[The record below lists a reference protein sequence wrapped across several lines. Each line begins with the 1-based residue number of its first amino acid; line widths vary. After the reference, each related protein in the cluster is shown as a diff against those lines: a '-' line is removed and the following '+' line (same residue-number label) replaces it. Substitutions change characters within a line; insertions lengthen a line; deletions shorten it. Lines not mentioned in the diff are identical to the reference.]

1 MLRHKKIESRGETG
15 EEKPIDFLW
24 MRYMGVNRLGFTH
37 REAGQQYF
45 GYWMDL
51 FEAFKEQYN
60 FEKKRGLYRLLQA
73 EEISSLDV
81 I

>member
-1 MLRHKKIESRGETG
+1 
-15 EEKPIDFLW
+15 
-24 MRYMGVNRLGFTH
+24 MGVNRLGFTH

-51 FEAFKEQYN
+51 FESYKEQYN
-60 FEKKRGLYRLLQA
+60 FETKRGLYQLLK
-73 EEISSLDV
+73 EGEISSLDE

>member
-1 MLRHKKIESRGETG
+1 MARGEEN

-37 REAGQQYF
+37 REVGQQYF
-45 GYWMDL
+45 GYWLDL
-51 FEAFKEQYN
+51 FEAYKTQYN
-60 FEKKRGLYRLLQA
+60 FEAKRGLYHLSEE

-81 I
+81 L

>member
-1 MLRHKKIESRGETG
+1 MARGEEN

-45 GYWMDL
+45 GYWLDL
-51 FEAFKEQYN
+51 FETYKKQYN
-60 FEKKRGLYRLLQA
+60 FEKTRGLYHLSEE

-81 I
+81 L

>member
-1 MLRHKKIESRGETG
+1 MARGKEN

-45 GYWMDL
+45 GYWLDL
-51 FEAFKEQYN
+51 FEAYKTQYN
-60 FEKKRGLYRLLQA
+60 FETKRGLYHLSEE

-81 I
+81 L